1 MACVFRRNRL
11 EVAGVLCRGR
21 DGQRAW
27 QCNGVSC
34 AKQRATSAVM
44 SAILVDYIIS
54 AAELTGLDP
63 RRVVRGYL
71 DPSLIISNFALS
83 IARCLY
89 LTTIDAVS
97 IRWDSGTNLRAQ
109 DKSQYWG
116 VYNCVILIPRA
127 RDLEV

>member
-63 RRVVRGYL
+63 GRVVRGYL
-71 DPSLIISNFALS
+71 DPSLSNYFEFCIIYCSMFVSN
-83 IARCLY
+83 
-89 LTTIDAVS
+89 
-97 IRWDSGTNLRAQ
+97 N
-109 DKSQYWG
+109 
-116 VYNCVILIPRA
+116 N
-127 RDLEV
+127 